1 MEFKFVSN
9 QKPGKV
15 DVTTLRRQK
24 LIRRIDQQISLLR
37 LVVEGHD
44 PRGSWFWMDEA
55 GNYFVPIKYGRHTL
69 ELKKGM
75 FSVQCQNLDDVEH
88 VLCTF
93 RGMIFQ
99 GEMDDHLT
107 RVSRDIRKRFGEG
120 SR

>member
-1 MEFKFVSN
+1 MELKFVSN

-24 LIRRIDQQISLLR
+24 LVGRIDHQIGLVRSL
-37 LVVEGHD
+37 VEGHD
-44 PRGSWFWMDEA
+44 PRGSWFWMDET
-55 GNYFVPIKYGRHTL
+55 GTYFVPLKYGRHTL

-93 RGMIFQ
+93 RGMVLN
-99 GEMDDHLT
+99 GELDDHLV
-107 RVSRDIRKRFGEG
+107 RVSGEIRKRFK
-120 SR
+120 S

>member
-24 LIRRIDQQISLLR
+24 LVRRIDQQIGFVHS
-37 LVVEGHD
+37 VVEGHD
-44 PRGSWFWMDEA
+44 PRGTWFWMDKT
-55 GNYFVPIKYGRHTL
+55 GSYFVPIKYGRHTL

-75 FSVQCQNLDDVEH
+75 FSVQCKDLDEVEH

-93 RGMIFQ
+93 RGMVLN
-99 GEMDDHLT
+99 GELDEHLSK
-107 RVSRDIRKRFGEG
+107 VSQNIRKRFGK
-120 SR
+120 

>member
-1 MEFKFVSN
+1 MELKFVSN

-24 LIRRIDQQISLLR
+24 LVRRIDQQIG
-37 LVVEGHD
+37 LVRSAMEGHD
-44 PRGSWFWMDEA
+44 PRGSWFWMDET
-55 GNYFVPIKYGRHTL
+55 GTYFVPLKYGRHTL

-93 RGMIFQ
+93 RGMVLT
-99 GEMDDHLT
+99 GDMDDHLV
-107 RVSRDIRKRFGEG
+107 RVSGEIRQRFK
-120 SR
+120 S

>member
-1 MEFKFVSN
+1 MELKFVSN

-24 LIRRIDQQISLLR
+24 LVRRIDHQIG
-37 LVVEGHD
+37 LVRSVIDGND
-44 PRGSWFWMDEA
+44 PRGSWFWMDET
-55 GNYFVPIKYGRHTL
+55 GIYFVPIKYGRHTL

-93 RGMIFQ
+93 RGMVIR
-99 GEMDDHLT
+99 GDMDDHLT
-107 RVSRDIRKRFGEG
+107 RVSGEIRKRFGRG
-120 SR
+120 

>member
-1 MEFKFVSN
+1 MEFKFVAN

-24 LIRRIDQQISLLR
+24 LVRRIDHQIGLVRS
-37 LVVEGHD
+37 VVEGHD
-44 PRGSWFWMDEA
+44 PRGTWFWMDET
-55 GNYFVPIKYGRHTL
+55 GSYFVPIKYGRHTL

-75 FSVQCQNLDDVEH
+75 FSVQCQDLDEVEH

-93 RGMIFQ
+93 RGMVLN

-107 RVSRDIRKRFGEG
+107 RVSMDIRKRFG
-120 SR
+120 R

>member
-24 LIRRIDQQISLLR
+24 LVRRIDHQIG
-37 LVVEGHD
+37 LVRSVIEGRD
-44 PRGSWFWMDEA
+44 PRGSWFWMDET
-55 GNYFVPIKYGRHTL
+55 GTYFVPIKYGRHTL

-75 FSVQCQNLDDVEH
+75 FSVQCQDLDEVEH

-93 RGMIFQ
+93 RGMILN
-99 GEMDDHLT
+99 GDMDDLL
-107 RVSRDIRKRFGEG
+107 SRTAVEIRKRFG
-120 SR
+120 R